1 MFRQAEAPSQFD
13 DADLSCLTR
22 ELEMRLMKQLA
33 SWPAL
38 ITSAAKAHEP
48 HRIAFYL
55 MELAANFHS
64 LWNGGRDDPTLKF
77 IQADDEAV
85 TKARLYLVSVSH
97 S

>member
-1 MFRQAEAPSQFD
+1 
-13 DADLSCLTR
+13 
-22 ELEMRLMKQLA
+22 MRLMKQLA

-85 TKARLYLVSVSH
+85 TKARLYLVNCVSLVIR
-97 S
+97 SGLGLLSITAAEEM

>member
-1 MFRQAEAPSQFD
+1 MAGFD
-13 DADLSCLTR
+13 YKRS
-22 ELEMRLMKQLA
+22 
-33 SWPAL
+33 
-38 ITSAAKAHEP
+38 KAHEP

-85 TKARLYLVSVSH
+85 TKARLYLVGVSLVIRSGLGLLSITAAEEMQH
-97 S
+97 YA